1 MKLRKWLV
9 ILIAC
14 LALCSVS
21 ACGGN
26 ENPPAETK
34 GNAGVEET
42 GEESGAEEAEEEIGT
57 EEAEEESGTGEAG
70 TEEAEKESGTGEAG
84 TKEAELEGGIA
95 ELVGEP
101 SDYSK
106 QENWMRIPEIR
117 HEVDTF
123 YIYPTCYLDDSEDA
137 KPICDIDNQQV
148 QARARD
154 IYENQGTVYE
164 ESTNVF
170 APYYRQSNIYQVS
183 GMDYDELEEY
193 QHKEQRT
200 DIYAALDY
208 YFEHYNEGRPFILAG
223 HSQGSIMT
231 KIVLGEY
238 MQAHPEYYERMVAAY
253 PIGFS
258 ITRDF
263 LEAHP
268 YLKFAEGADDT
279 GVIVSWNTEGKGNK
293 GQKNLVVEPNAISIN
308 PLNWKR
314 DDAYAGFE
322 ENLGSRVLNEETG
335 EYEVIKGIADAQVDT
350 ERGVVICTAGDV
362 EYSPA
367 ELFGPESLHGHD
379 YDFYYENLREN
390 VKTRV
395 EAYLKQK

>member
-1 MKLRKWLV
+1 MKLRKWIAALT
-9 ILIAC
+9 AC
-14 LALCSVS
+14 LVLCSVS

-26 ENPPAETK
+26 ENPPADTGEKTEA
-34 GNAGVEET
+34 GENAGKAEA
-42 GEESGAEEAEEEIGT
+42 GEDIEKAEAGEDAEKAEAREDAEKAEAEENAGIA
-57 EEAEEESGTGEAG
+57 EAEENTGIA
-70 TEEAEKESGTGEAG
+70 K
-84 TKEAELEGGIA
+84 LEGT
-95 ELVGEP
+95 P
-101 SDYSK
+101 SDYAK
-106 QENWMRIPEIR
+106 QENWMKIPEIT

-123 YIYPTCYLDDSEDA
+123 YIYPTCYLDESEDA
-137 KPICDIDNQQV
+137 KPICDIDNPEV
-148 QARARD
+148 QARARS

-183 GMDYDELEEY
+183 GMSYEELEEY
-193 QHKEQRT
+193 QRKEQRT

-208 YFEHYNEGRPFILAG
+208 YFEHYNEGRPFIIAG

-258 ITRDF
+258 ITKDY

-293 GQKNLVVEPNAISIN
+293 GQNNLVVEPNAISIN

-314 DDAYAGFE
+314 DDTYAGFE
-322 ENLGSRVLNEETG
+322 ENLGSRILNEETG

-350 ERGVVICTAGDV
+350 ERGVVICTAKDV
-362 EYSPA
+362 EYAPA
-367 ELFGPESLHGHD
+367 ELFGPESLHSHD

>member
-1 MKLRKWLV
+1 MRSRIVTL
-9 ILIAC
+9 AFF
-14 LALCSVS
+14 LALCSAS
-21 ACGGN
+21 ACGRN
-26 ENPPAETK
+26 KNSPTETREKASAEKTVK
-34 GNAGVEET
+34 EP
-42 GEESGAEEAEEEIGT
+42 GAEETAKESGIA
-57 EEAEEESGTGEAG
+57 EAEETA
-70 TEEAEKESGTGEAG
+70 KES
-84 TKEAELEGGIA
+84 GIA
-95 ELVGEP
+95 ELTGTP

-106 QENWMRIPEIR
+106 HENWMRIPDIT

-123 YIYPTCYLDDSEDA
+123 YIYPTCYLDDSKNA
-137 KPICDIDNQQV
+137 KPICDIDNPKV
-148 QARARD
+148 QARAKD

-164 ESTNVF
+164 DSTNVF

-183 GMDYDELEEY
+183 NMEYEELEDY
-193 QHKEQRT
+193 QRKEQRT

-208 YFEHYNEGRPFILAG
+208 YFEHYNEGRPFIIAG

-253 PIGFS
+253 PIGYS
-258 ITRDF
+258 ITKDF

-308 PLNWKR
+308 PINWKR
-314 DDAYAGFE
+314 DDTYAGFE
-322 ENLGSRVLNEETG
+322 ENLGSRIWNEETS
-335 EYEVIKGIADAQVDT
+335 EYEVLKGIADAQVDT
-350 ERGVVICTAGDV
+350 ERGVVICTAEDP
-362 EYSPA
+362 EYAPA

-379 YDFYYENLREN
+379 YDFYYENLKEN

-395 EAYLKQK
+395 EAYLKQNQPEN